1 MARATSPAALRLPTV
16 NRSPANSLV
25 SVIVLNYNGARWL
38 ERCLESL
45 RAQTIFDQ
53 MEVILA
59 DNVSS
64 DGSERLGKQM
74 VESWPRGV
82 FIQHSQN
89 LGYCDG
95 NNRAAEAAHGRY
107 LLFLN
112 NDTWLEPDCLEQL
125 LAEVQRTGAGAAAP
139 LTLNYEDNSFQSLG
153 AFGFDLF
160 GLASTRACAA
170 QTREVLMPE
179 GCAYLIERELFQ
191 DLGRFDPEFFM
202 FADEFDLSWRVWIS
216 GHQAVAV
223 PSAKLHHR
231 GAAQVNPAGGGATLE
246 FRTSDTKR
254 FYTNRNGLL
263 VLLKNA
269 QHLLLLLVPLQLG
282 LLAIEAIAGLAMV
295 RRPSFVKRAY
305 WDAVMDCW
313 RLRKHILAERRRIR
327 RFRRRGDL
335 WMLRFLRWR
344 LNRWDEVQR
353 LRRFG
358 VPKVTDTSKHEAQT
372 PDLPHGQ

>member
-1 MARATSPAALRLPTV
+1 MAEP
-16 NRSPANSLV
+16 
-25 SVIVLNYNGARWL
+25 
-38 ERCLESL
+38 RCLE
-45 RAQTIFDQ
+45 
-53 MEVILA
+53 
-59 DNVSS
+59 
-64 DGSERLGKQM
+64 
-74 VESWPRGV
+74 
-82 FIQHSQN
+82 H
-89 LGYCDG
+89 
-95 NNRAAEAAHGRY
+95 
-107 LLFLN
+107 
-112 NDTWLEPDCLEQL
+112 L

-139 LTLNYEDNSFQSLG
+139 LVLNYEDDSFQSSG

-160 GLASTRACAA
+160 GLASTRARAA

-179 GCAYLIERELFQ
+179 GCAYLIGRALFQ
-191 DLGRFDPEFFM
+191 ELGRFDPEFFM

-231 GAAQVNPAGGGATLE
+231 GAAQVNPAGGGATVE

-254 FYTNRNGLL
+254 FYTNRNSLL

-269 QHLLLLLVPLQLG
+269 QYLLLLLVPLQLG
-282 LLAIEAIAGLAMV
+282 LLVIEAVAGLALV
-295 RRPSFVKRAY
+295 RRWSFIKRAY

-327 RFRRRGDL
+327 QFRRRGDL
-335 WMLRFLRWR
+335 WMLRFLCWR

-358 VPKVTDTSKHEAQT
+358 VPKVTYT
-372 PDLPHGQ
+372 PPVTRT

>member
-1 MARATSPAALRLPTV
+1 MTLAQAKSDLPL
-16 NRSPANSLV
+16 PLV

-38 ERCLESL
+38 ERCLNSL

-53 MEVILA
+53 VEVILA

-64 DGSERLGKQM
+64 DGSERLGKQI
-74 VESWPRGV
+74 VEGWPRGV
-82 FIQHSQN
+82 FVQHSAN
-89 LGYCDG
+89 LGYCEG
-95 NNRAAEAAHGRY
+95 NNRAAEAAHGEY

-112 NDTWLEPDCLEQL
+112 NDTWLEPRCLEQL

-139 LTLNYEDNSFQSLG
+139 LILNYDDDSFQSLG

-160 GLASTRACAA
+160 GLASTRAYAT

-179 GCAYLIERELFQ
+179 GCAYLIQRELFQ
-191 DLGRFDPEFFM
+191 GLGRFDPEFFM

-216 GHQAVAV
+216 GRHAVAV

-231 GAAQVNPAGGGATLE
+231 GAAQVNPAGGGAAVE

-254 FYTNRNGLL
+254 FYANRNSLL

-269 QHLLLLLVPLQLG
+269 HHLLLLLVPLQLG
-282 LLAIEAIAGLAMV
+282 LLVLEALAGLALV
-295 RRPSFVKRAY
+295 RRWSFVRRAY
-305 WDAVMDCW
+305 WGAVVDCW
-313 RLRKHILAERRRIR
+313 RLRGHILNERRRIR
-327 RFRRRGDL
+327 QFRRRGDL

-344 LNRWDEVQR
+344 LNRWDEIQR

-358 VPKVTDTSKHEAQT
+358 VPKVTDTA
-372 PDLPHGQ
+372 PIARL